1 MTALDILSRN
11 RDEAVSAVAQAEVAV
26 LRAAF
31 PFQRNQALESLG
43 KAKRSLANLETLCER
58 ASVFEDE
65 DEVAFL
71 ENRPTC
77 F

>member
-43 KAKRSLANLETLCER
+43 KAKRKLATLDALCGR
-58 ASVFEDE
+58 ASTFEDE
-65 DEVAFL
+65 DEAAFL
-71 ENRPTC
+71 ENRHTR

>member
-1 MTALDILSRN
+1 MTALDILRRN
-11 RDEAVSAVAQAEVAV
+11 RDQAVAAVAQAEVAV

-31 PFQRNQALESLG
+31 PFQRNLALESLG
-43 KAKRSLANLETLCER
+43 KAKRNLATLEKLCER
-58 ASVFEDE
+58 ASTFEDE

-71 ENRPTC
+71 ENRATR